1 MKILLIES
9 FFTGSHRQWAESFQ
23 KYSRHEVEILSLK
36 GRHWKWRMFGGAVS
50 LANDFLKNNFQPDL
64 ILATDMLD
72 LSTFLGLTRARTQN
86 IPVGLYFHE
95 NQITYPWAG
104 DSGGADAEWNRQY
117 GFINYTSA
125 LAADEVF
132 FNSDYHRQSFL
143 EGLAS
148 FLKGFPDRKELQN
161 VEAISQKSQV
171 LYLGLDLKALDGGYE
186 KKDNQIPVLLWN
198 HRWEYD
204 KNPDLFF
211 ETLFRFKEEA
221 IAFKLIVLG
230 KSYGKVPSVFKQAQS
245 QLEEEIIYF
254 GYAKNR
260 QEYAELL
267 HTADILPVTSQQDF
281 FGGSIVE
288 AIYCECFPLLPDR
301 LAYPEHI
308 PKTFKDRHIYPGDQD
323 FYEALKKIILEKPY
337 LNSGDTFKNFV
348 TQYDWS
354 TLAANY
360 DDALEKAVDKREHKT
375 A

>member
-9 FFTGSHRQWAESFQ
+9 FFTGSHRQWAEGFQ
-23 KYSRHEVEILSLK
+23 KYSCHEVEILCLK

-50 LANDFLKNNFQPDL
+50 LANDFLKGDFQPDL

-86 IPVGLYFHE
+86 IPIVLYFHE

-104 DSGGADAEWNRQY
+104 DSGGADAELNRQY

-125 LAADEVF
+125 LAADQVF
-132 FNSDYHRQSFL
+132 FNSDYHRQSFR
-143 EGLAS
+143 EGLTS

-161 VEAISQKSQV
+161 VEVISQKSRV
-171 LYLGLDLKALDGGYE
+171 LYLGLDLKALDGAY
-186 KKDNQIPVLLWN
+186 KKKQFEVPVLLWN

-211 ETLFRFKEEA
+211 ESLFRLKQEG
-221 IAFKLIVLG
+221 IAYKLIVLG
-230 KSYGKVPSVFKQAQS
+230 ESYGKVPAVFKEAQS
-245 QLEEEIIYF
+245 QLEEDIIYF

-267 HTADILPVTSQQDF
+267 HTADILPVTSHQDF

-288 AIYCECFPLLPDR
+288 AIYCHCFPLLPDR

-308 PKTFKDRHIYPGDQD
+308 PETFKDRHIYAGDQN

-337 LNSGDTFKNFV
+337 WNAGETYKNFV

-360 DDALEKAVDKREHKT
+360 DEALENAIDKSEHKY